1 MAQPLPPLNALR
13 AFEAAGRLCSFTLA
27 AEELHVTPGA
37 ISRQIK
43 SLEATLGMQLFAR
56 GHREVRLTAESA
68 LYLASL
74 SDAFKRIEAATARL
88 YDSRRERPLRIMC
101 SGNVASRWLFPQL
114 RLFHTRHPQ
123 RHVTLT
129 TSLTSTSDAFDSDI
143 TDLVVRLG
151 NEPWPSNI
159 VAHRLFDSELIPIC
173 SPKLLQES
181 PPLISPA
188 DLAHHTLLYSQIR
201 PHAWRKWMEAAGCT
215 EIDLSQAQ
223 KFESSALAY
232 EAAVEGLGVAL
243 GEREL
248 ISDDVRRGRLVTPI
262 AFSQVQPEAYYLIY
276 QRQPQATP
284 RLKEFRDW
292 ILSQHAAPR
301 VSGRGLRNA
310 QAAAS

>member
-1 MAQPLPPLNALR
+1 MAPLPPLNALR

-43 SLEATLGMQLFAR
+43 SLEACLGIQLFAR

-68 LYLASL
+68 LYLAAL
-74 SDAFKRIEAATARL
+74 SDAFKRMESATARL
-88 YDSRRERPLRIMC
+88 ADTRRERPLRIMC

-114 RLFHTRHPQ
+114 RMFHTGHPQ
-123 RHVTLT
+123 RHVMLT
-129 TSLTSTSDAFDSDI
+129 TSLTSTTDAFDSDI
-143 TDLVVRLG
+143 TDLVIRLG

-159 VAHRLFDSELIPIC
+159 VAHRLFDSELVPIC
-173 SPKLLQES
+173 SPKLLQEG
-181 PPLISPA
+181 PPLRQPA
-188 DLAHHTLLYSQIR
+188 DLARHTLLYSEIR
-201 PHAWRKWMEAAGCT
+201 PHAWGRWMEAAGGCAQ
-215 EIDLSQAQ
+215 IDLGQAQ

-248 ISDDVRRGRLVTPI
+248 IGDDVRRGRLVTPI
-262 AFSQVQPEAYYLIY
+262 AFSQLQPEAYYLIY
-276 QRQPQATP
+276 QRQPQPTA

-292 ILSQHAAPR
+292 ILRQHAPARPAPR
-301 VSGRGLRNA
+301 AVRNA